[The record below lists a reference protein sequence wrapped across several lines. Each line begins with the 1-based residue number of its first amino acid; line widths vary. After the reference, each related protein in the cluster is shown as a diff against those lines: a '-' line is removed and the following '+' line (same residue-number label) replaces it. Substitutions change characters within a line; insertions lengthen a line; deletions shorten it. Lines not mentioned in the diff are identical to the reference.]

1 MGVKDQ
7 FRTTKGNQNIR
18 KISGTSWKRLIQKM
32 LKHTIDNGSLEIMK
46 KTEHCWGVKCKV

>member
-32 LKHTIDNGSLEIMK
+32 LKHTIDNGSLEIVK